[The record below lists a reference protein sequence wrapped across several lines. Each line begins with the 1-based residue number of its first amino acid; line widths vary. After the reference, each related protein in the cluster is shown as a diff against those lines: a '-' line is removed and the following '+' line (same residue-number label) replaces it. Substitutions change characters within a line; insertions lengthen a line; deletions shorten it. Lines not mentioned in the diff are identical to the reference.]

1 MSIKNLEIKPSEA
14 KAVEV
19 ASLPTRPTSSATYGG
34 RGLTAQQMKAAYDAY
49 PALIK
54 ERFNALIAD
63 LLSGSA
69 LEDIPFTIPTHDPF
83 GTGIE
88 STVKAYLEYIGK
100 ILDFANDSTDDSYK
114 TVHEFVNT
122 VVNDMANATTLDYDK
137 NTRVLTLT
145 IDGFEKAVTI
155 EVDKYE
161 KAIQQLNEQVAYLE
175 ATKFDKA
182 GGGISGDVNIGG
194 DVSIGGD
201 LYVAGNSSI
210 QEAGHLKIKDAV
222 IITNSDG
229 KKLAVLSGL
238 AIRKGENDTG
248 VDETYGIM
256 YDFAS
261 NSVKLGLIYTDENGN
276 YQFLAG
282 EGQPVATRADSAELA
297 EHGIAL
303 WDAANH
309 RFIAKDMTDLDLTH
323 GDTTVDYNTTDG
335 MTINGQAR
343 FTYNGGTTKDVTMDI
358 EIPIVAGDGI
368 LIDKKAGADEQVEI
382 KADTDTLSSSFMPR
396 VGSGE
401 IPAVNYS
408 GEVVGKYY
416 GPFSGGIP
424 TYSDDDVGEDTGGNF
439 LYAMTTGSEN
449 LGDSDKSKFRLTNKQ
464 YVDDGFVQKVTV
476 AAVNADYVYI
486 AKGGGGQG
494 TLRVADSGLASSV
507 VKRQANGNVT
517 VASVPYRSTD
527 AVCFNYV
534 KNHYLALT
542 GGTITGS
549 LTIAQDLIVQ
559 GKTTSKDVENLAV
572 KENLITLAKDNTAA
586 LTAPAGMMVPKYNG
600 IESGALVFDNTGT
613 AYVGDVALTADGNID
628 VTKSDLQPL
637 ATRGTL
643 VSGNLVKWD
652 ADRLTLVD
660 SGKKIDDFVE
670 KVTVTSGSN
679 LAYIAKNDGTQSTI
693 PIAQMP
699 YQNTVAQRGE
709 GGTLKVGT
717 PVDINDA
724 THKAYVDAQTVYTH
738 YITITNENYDGMILL
753 TIPAKIAEPFSDLTQ
768 LGNKLADIEK
778 PIMAT
783 GYLHNKSE
791 ASGESTATVYGIT
804 FDGSEQS
811 IKALLT
817 YQTFAL
823 TDQTITATTTSSWI
837 FIKDDGLWT
846 FTDYVE

>member
-1 MSIKNLEIKPSEA
+1 
-14 KAVEV
+14 
-19 ASLPTRPTSSATYGG
+19 
-34 RGLTAQQMKAAYDAY
+34 MKAAYDAY

-69 LEDIPFTIPTHDPF
+69 LEDIPFTIPAHDPF
-83 GTGIE
+83 GTGIQN
-88 STVKAYLEYIGK
+88 TVKAYLEYIGK
-100 ILDFANDSTDDSYK
+100 IIDFANDSTDGSYK
-114 TVHEFVNT
+114 TVNEFVNT

-161 KAIQQLNEQVAYLE
+161 QAINSLTRGLAYLQS
-175 ATKFDKA
+175 TKFDKA

-238 AIRKGENDTG
+238 AIRKGENDAG

-282 EGQPVATRADSAELA
+282 EGQPVATRADSAELT

-303 WDAANH
+303 WDAENH
-309 RFIAKDMTDLDLTH
+309 RFIAKDMTDIDFTY
-323 GDTTVDYNTTDG
+323 GDVTVDYNTTDG
-335 MTINGQAR
+335 MSINGQAR
-343 FTYNGGTTKDVTMDI
+343 FTYDGGTTKDVTMDI
-358 EIPIVAGDGI
+358 EVPIVAGDGI
-368 LIDKKAGADEQVEI
+368 TIDKKSTEEKVEVKLDTAYTDGKYVAKGSIRKAVYGLDFQGNEGMVSYNESANPFTLVRRAAGGVV
-382 KADTDTLSSSFMPR
+382 R
-396 VGSGE
+396 VGT
-401 IPAVNYS
+401 AV
-408 GEVVGKYY
+408 
-416 GPFSGGIP
+416 
-424 TYSDDDVGEDTGGNF
+424 
-439 LYAMTTGSEN
+439 
-449 LGDSDKSKFRLTNKQ
+449 GDSDAMPKKQ
-464 YVDDGFVQKVTV
+464 VEDGFVAKVT
-476 AAVNADYVYI
+476 APEKNNDRVYI
-486 AKGGGGQG
+486 AIGGGGQG
-494 TLRVADSGLASSV
+494 TLRVAEGGLASSV

-517 VASVPYRSTD
+517 VASVPYRNTD
-527 AVCFNYV
+527 AVCLNYA
-534 KNHYLALT
+534 KTHYLALT

-559 GKTTSKDVENLAV
+559 GKTTSKDVENLTV
-572 KENLITLAKDNTAA
+572 KDNLLTLAKDNTAA
-586 LTAPAGMMVPKYNG
+586 LTSPAGITVPKYNG
-600 IESGALVFDNTGT
+600 TESGALVFDNTGT

-628 VTKSDLQPL
+628 VANSDLQPL

-643 VSGNLVKWD
+643 VNGNLVKWD
-652 ADRLTLVD
+652 ADILTLVD

-679 LAYIAKNDGTQSTI
+679 LAYIAKNNGTQSTV
-693 PIAQMP
+693 PIAQMA
-699 YQNTVAQRGE
+699 YQNTLAQRGT

-717 PVDINDA
+717 PVNATDA
-724 THKAYVDAQTVYTH
+724 TPKSYVDAQTVYTH
-738 YITITNENYDGMILL
+738 YIRLTNTNYDGEILL
-753 TIPAKIAEPFSDLTQ
+753 TIPAKIQDPITDLTG
-768 LGNKLADIEK
+768 LINAVPSSVTYIT
-778 PIMAT
+778 AT
-783 GYLHNKSE
+783 GYLHNKNDTSVP
-791 ASGESTATVYGIT
+791 TVTIYGIVFHVAGRPT
-804 FDGSEQS
+804 
-811 IKALLT
+811 IARAT
-817 YQTFAL
+817 YQTFTL
-823 TDQTITATTTSSWI
+823 TDQTITSTTTSSDLFIQNDGFWI
-837 FIKDDGLWT
+837 VKDVVG
-846 FTDYVE
+846 